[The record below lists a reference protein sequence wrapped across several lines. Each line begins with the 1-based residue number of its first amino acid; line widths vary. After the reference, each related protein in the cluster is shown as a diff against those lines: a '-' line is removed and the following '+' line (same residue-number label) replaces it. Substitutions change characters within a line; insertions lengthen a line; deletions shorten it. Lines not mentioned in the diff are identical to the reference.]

1 MLKVCFSLGCPLPFF
16 CFYRTFPS
24 VGVVYLCG
32 SFFFHFL
39 RCFPSVCR
47 VCYLARCS
55 FSNVFL
61 LFLSP
66 PLGRTE
72 AKERL
77 TSYLLALLSIL
88 CCPVLFFFC
97 FLFGFPFFT
106 IFFFLRSFSCL
117 MLPAAL
123 GLLLFGPDFL
133 FSVFASRFIRF
144 GALISPFLYSFS
156 FLLPIGSLLCFR
168 IPLSLSFSL
177 SSMVHLKFIF
187 FSFVLSCFSIRRCV
201 FLSFAGLCFLE
212 ASLKVQIAMV

>member
-1 MLKVCFSLGCPLPFF
+1 M
-16 CFYRTFPS
+16 
-24 VGVVYLCG
+24 YLCG

-106 IFFFLRSFSCL
+106 IYFFRDHFPAWCCLLHSVYCYLGQIFCFPFSLLDSYALVLWFHLFFILFRSSYPLVHCYVFESLSLFLSLGHDAFKIYLLFICFVMFLDPSFCISKLCGALFSRSF
-117 MLPAAL
+117 A
-123 GLLLFGPDFL
+123 
-133 FSVFASRFIRF
+133 
-144 GALISPFLYSFS
+144 
-156 FLLPIGSLLCFR
+156 
-168 IPLSLSFSL
+168 
-177 SSMVHLKFIF
+177 
-187 FSFVLSCFSIRRCV
+187 
-201 FLSFAGLCFLE
+201 
-212 ASLKVQIAMV
+212 